1 MTARIKMITAAAMAL
16 AQVAAPQP
24 AAAAPSADPAA
35 VLQGAERIGAGRV
48 TAYRKG
54 ASTLVVLPQG
64 SLGKPLL
71 WYTEVVRAPAG
82 VVADLGLQ
90 VNSLLARFERVGN
103 VIHVRDLSG
112 VQKRRAG
119 AAPGEVPPGD
129 LPSGVA
135 GAASND
141 PKVRPI
147 DVALSSSETGAI
159 IASFPIVGSLP
170 DGALVLDVTATFSN
184 DIAAATGR
192 TIVAKSG
199 AVPAAV
205 DPTKSYIDGV
215 RVRGDALTVRS
226 HVTFLAGLK
235 AQPAVGPQ
243 PVSVVL
249 GHSIVFLPEKPMAAR
264 PADPRVGFFYNE
276 YTEFETERGT
286 AQDTKCVFR

>member
-1 MTARIKMITAAAMAL
+1 M
-16 AQVAAPQP
+16 
-24 AAAAPSADPAA
+24 
-35 VLQGAERIGAGRV
+35 LQGAERIGAGRV

-54 ASTLVVLPQG
+54 ASTLVVLPAG
-64 SLGKPLL
+64 SIGKPLL
-71 WYTEVVRAPAG
+71 WYTEVVRVPAG
-82 VVADLGLQ
+82 VTADKGLQ
-90 VNSLLARFERVGN
+90 VSSLLARFERVGN
-103 VIHVRDLSG
+103 VIHVRDLSTT
-112 VQKRRAG
+112 QKRRAG
-119 AAPGEVPPGD
+119 AAPGEAPPPADTPAGVP
-129 LPSGVA
+129 
-135 GAASND
+135 GAAPRD

-147 DVALSSSETGAI
+147 DVALSSSETGAL

-192 TIVAKSG
+192 TIVAKVG

-226 HVTFLAGLK
+226 HITFLAALK
-235 AQPAVGPQ
+235 SDPAAGPQ

-264 PADPRVGFFYNE
+264 PADPRVGFFSND
-276 YTEFETERGT
+276 YTEFEPERGT
-286 AQDTKCVFR
+286 AQDSQGR